1 MIRLTRIFGIG
12 LMAFGAILLLTWMIE
27 PLRFLWPW
35 FLALPVSIRLGLGA
49 AAGVLSLL
57 MGSLV
62 WERLED
68 RQHERTLISDDDI
81 ERHLKSG

>member
-12 LMAFGAILLLTWMIE
+12 LMAFGAILLLTWLIE

-35 FLALPVSIRLGLGA
+35 FRSLPVSIQVGLGA
-49 AAGVLSLL
+49 AGAGLSLL
-57 MGSLV
+57 MGSVV

-68 RQHERTLISDDDI
+68 RQSDRKLLTDDDI
-81 ERHLKSG
+81 ERRLNP